1 MARRFVHAL
10 THWLPG
16 VGVAVVGCALT
27 YGLVQQQHKANAGVA
42 QLHFVD
48 EVRASADAVA
58 QRMVA
63 YTEVVNGVRDLF
75 SVNPYLAHSQFE
87 QVVAARQVS
96 QRYPEIK
103 NLSFTRWVPQADL
116 PAMELRLRSQASKRG
131 GVGPGP
137 LVHPTLAREDHY
149 VVEFLWPHE
158 GNQFIW
164 GLDIASQPSNLASM
178 LSSRASGQASVSPPF
193 ELLQEQQQRVGFLLR
208 VPVVVEGSGVGAP
221 TRQFI
226 GAVAASVRVSA
237 MLDALAAQGYFRG
250 LYVRLED
257 VGPAQSDE
265 GQEATAVQAAALLGE
280 WGEVQAPAQLD
291 GLAPQVRVLQV
302 HDRRWRLE
310 FVPTR
315 SMLSDVERQLP
326 WWIGSVGA
334 ALTLLLALLV
344 TLLMRQRAQA
354 LSEAQQSLQELK
366 RSEQRFRAIFNQAA
380 VGMLLSDSSSGQW
393 VRVNQRSCDILG
405 YTPPQ
410 LLGLSMSE
418 LAPTPPDPACQR
430 ARERLQ
436 AGEITEFHLETSLQR
451 SDGSLVWVDLAVSTL
466 HYDGSEQPYHVS
478 VIQDITERRAMQ
490 QALHTSEQRLRAM
503 LDNLPVGVLL
513 VQEGQRMV
521 YRNRSFVRITGYTEA
536 QMVQTEQ
543 WWQRAY
549 PDPAQREHVQLQWDE
564 LLNKASN
571 EGGAIAPA
579 EYEICCADGQRRLV
593 CISGMLQGEDH
604 LVVVEDLTERKAAE
618 AEIQY
623 LAYYDSLTRLPNRRL
638 LLDRMH
644 QVLAACERRKR
655 CGALLLLDIDH
666 FKTLNETY
674 GHEAG
679 DQLLRQV
686 AERLQAATHEDHTV
700 ARYGDD
706 EFVVVLEDLAEGAQE
721 AAAPTEE
728 AGQHLLEVLRAP
740 FQLKG
745 QTYHCSVSIGATI
758 FCDLADSV
766 DELLKRA
773 DLAMNQAKA
782 AGRDTLRFYD
792 PQMQATVNARAEL
805 ELDMRQGMRQG
816 QFTLFY
822 QAQTDGKRI
831 IGCEALLRWRHPQRG
846 FVSPA
851 DFIPLAEETGLIL
864 PLGQWVIQTAC
875 EQIAAWAD
883 HPELEHLTLA
893 VNVSPRQFQ
902 QEDFVAQV
910 LALLHSSGANP
921 RRLKLELT
929 EGMLLQGVEDTIA
942 KMTELKSHGVG
953 FSLDDFGTGYSS
965 LAYLKRLPLDQLKID
980 QGFVRDVLTDP
991 NDAAIARTIV
1001 ALGTTLGLHVI
1012 AEGVE
1017 TQAQRAFLMDNHC
1030 HAWQGYLLSRP
1041 LPCAEFEALVF
1052 QYAGS
1057 AKI

>member
-1 MARRFVHAL
+1 M
-10 THWLPG
+10 
-16 VGVAVVGCALT
+16 AVVGCALT
-27 YGLVQQQHKANAGVA
+27 YGLVQQQHKANLGVA

-116 PAMELRLRSQASKRG
+116 PAMELRLRSQAGKRG

-164 GLDIASQPSNLASM
+164 GLDISSQPSNLASM

-466 HYDGSEQPYHVS
+466 HYDGSEQSAH
-478 VIQDITERRAMQ
+478 
-490 QALHTSEQRLRAM
+490 
-503 LDNLPVGVLL
+503 
-513 VQEGQRMV
+513 
-521 YRNRSFVRITGYTEA
+521 
-536 QMVQTEQ
+536 
-543 WWQRAY
+543 WQRAGV
-549 PDPAQREHVQLQWDE
+549 DT
-564 LLNKASN
+564 
-571 EGGAIAPA
+571 
-579 EYEICCADGQRRLV
+579 LV
-593 CISGMLQGEDH
+593 VTSGEMLQQLWSLIPLWYRENWLLRCRL
-604 LVVVEDLTERKAAE
+604 LVV
-618 AEIQY
+618 
-623 LAYYDSLTRLPNRRL
+623 S
-638 LLDRMH
+638 
-644 QVLAACERRKR
+644 
-655 CGALLLLDIDH
+655 
-666 FKTLNETY
+666 
-674 GHEAG
+674 
-679 DQLLRQV
+679 
-686 AERLQAATHEDHTV
+686 ERLA
-700 ARYGDD
+700 
-706 EFVVVLEDLAEGAQE
+706 
-721 AAAPTEE
+721 
-728 AGQHLLEVLRAP
+728 
-740 FQLKG
+740 
-745 QTYHCSVSIGATI
+745 
-758 FCDLADSV
+758 
-766 DELLKRA
+766 
-773 DLAMNQAKA
+773 NQARELGWQDIRIA
-782 AGRDTLRFYD
+782 D
-792 PQMQATVNARAEL
+792 NA
-805 ELDMRQGMRQG
+805 DN
-816 QFTLFY
+816 
-822 QAQTDGKRI
+822 D
-831 IGCEALLRWRHPQRG
+831 ALLR
-846 FVSPA
+846 
-851 DFIPLAEETGLIL
+851 
-864 PLGQWVIQTAC
+864 
-875 EQIAAWAD
+875 
-883 HPELEHLTLA
+883 
-893 VNVSPRQFQ
+893 
-902 QEDFVAQV
+902 
-910 LALLHSSGANP
+910 AL
-921 RRLKLELT
+921 
-929 EGMLLQGVEDTIA
+929 Q
-942 KMTELKSHGVG
+942 
-953 FSLDDFGTGYSS
+953 
-965 LAYLKRLPLDQLKID
+965 
-980 QGFVRDVLTDP
+980 
-991 NDAAIARTIV
+991 
-1001 ALGTTLGLHVI
+1001 
-1012 AEGVE
+1012 
-1017 TQAQRAFLMDNHC
+1017 
-1030 HAWQGYLLSRP
+1030 
-1041 LPCAEFEALVF
+1041 
-1052 QYAGS
+1052 
-1057 AKI
+1057 